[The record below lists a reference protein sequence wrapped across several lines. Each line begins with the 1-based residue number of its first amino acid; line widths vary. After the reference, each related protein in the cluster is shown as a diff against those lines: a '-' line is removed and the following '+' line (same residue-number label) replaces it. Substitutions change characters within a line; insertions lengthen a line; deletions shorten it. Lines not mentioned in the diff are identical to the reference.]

1 MPLHSK
7 GLSDSLPLLFVK
19 SLILLHSFLSEIE
32 IANWLKLTY
41 LKPLLVYDTS
51 QT

>member
-1 MPLHSK
+1 MPILSK
-7 GLSDSLPLLFVK
+7 GLSDPLPQLFVQ

-41 LKPLLVYDTS
+41 LKPLLVDDTS